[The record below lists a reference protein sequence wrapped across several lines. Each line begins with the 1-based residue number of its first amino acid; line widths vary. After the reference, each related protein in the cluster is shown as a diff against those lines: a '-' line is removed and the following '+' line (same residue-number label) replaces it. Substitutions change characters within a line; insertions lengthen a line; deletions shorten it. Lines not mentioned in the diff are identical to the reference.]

1 MNAAGQ
7 GKAEILEML
16 LDAGADINTR
26 EKKVQSLSPVNV
38 SLKSFSHLFYTLT
51 HQFSSL
57 LMWQIPATLE

>member
-38 SLKSFSHLFYTLT
+38 SLSSFSRLFFTLT
-51 HQFSSL
+51 H
-57 LMWQIPATLE
+57 